1 MVDWIVLEFI
11 KNFKTVVLT
20 YVLLIVSGLH
30 GVYGPHVLRHVGMD
44 YKKERGLK
52 PQMPKMVERNALEV
66 IKTQS
71 HVMKKIVQVYNTLCI
86 NMIFQS

>member
-1 MVDWIVLEFI
+1 MVVWSVLEII
-11 KNFKTVVLT
+11 KNLKTVVLI
-20 YVLLIVSGLH
+20 YVLLIVNGLH
-30 GVYGPHVLRHVGMD
+30 GVNGSHVLRLVEKD